1 MGGSLTDLS
10 GRVAVVTGG
19 NGGIGL
25 GIAEALCAAGAKVAI
40 WARNETKSNDA
51 VAALTAR
58 GGHAIGVRCNIADEG
73 EVSAAMTQTLDAFGY
88 VDVLFANAGINR
100 KTPFLQM
107 TFAEW
112 REVMA
117 INLDGAFLCTREA
130 ARHMVSR
137 GEGGALVIVSSI
149 SARYGAPTMQHYAA
163 TKAAL
168 VSLSNS
174 LAVEL
179 AHHRIRCNALLPGW
193 TDTDMSDE
201 WLDDPRFVDA
211 VTRRTPTRRWGVPAD
226 YAAIATYLA
235 DPTLMFHTGDTITI
249 DGGYTVQ

>member
-1 MGGSLTDLS
+1 MGGPLTDLS

-25 GIAEALCAAGAKVAI
+25 GIAEALSAAGAAVAL
-40 WARNETKSNDA
+40 WARNESKSHDA

-58 GGHAIGVRCNIADEG
+58 GGRAIGVRCDVADEG
-73 EVSAAMTQTLDAFGY
+73 DVQAAMAKTIDALGQ
-88 VDVLFANAGINR
+88 VDVLVVNAGINR
-100 KTPFLQM
+100 TTPFLKM
-107 TFAEW
+107 TLAEW

-117 INLDGAFLCTREA
+117 TNLDGAFLCTREA
-130 ARHMVSR
+130 ARHMVDR

-201 WLDDPRFVDA
+201 WLADPRFVDA
-211 VTRRTPTRRWGVPAD
+211 VTRRTPSRRWGVPAD
-226 YAAIATYLA
+226 YTAIAAYLA
-235 DPTLMFHTGDTITI
+235 DPALTFHTGDTITI